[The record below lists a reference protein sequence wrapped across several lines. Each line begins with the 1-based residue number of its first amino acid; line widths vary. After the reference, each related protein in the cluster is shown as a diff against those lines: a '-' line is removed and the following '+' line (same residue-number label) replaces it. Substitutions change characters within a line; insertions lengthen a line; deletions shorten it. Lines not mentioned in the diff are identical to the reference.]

1 MTLSNITSVSA
12 GEASVSSGSHTDHEY
27 DGNDTSTPPPPRS
40 MTSTPAT
47 TVSSGQQQQPPL
59 AAAGS
64 KRKRNLPGTPGMY
77 GFVLA
82 VLFLHGLWFLFGFL
96 VVHSWRFSG
105 SVFEEEE
112 NEGGEKWVV
121 VVFEEEEE
129 ENKGGEK
136 CVVGCF

>member
-1 MTLSNITSVSA
+1 MTLSNITSASA

-40 MTSTPAT
+40 TTSTPAT

-82 VLFLHGLWFLFGFL
+82 VLFLHGLWFLFRFL

-105 SVFEEEE
+105 SVFEEE
-112 NEGGEKWVV
+112 KTRVV
-121 VVFEEEEE
+121 RNRWLFI
-129 ENKGGEK
+129 
-136 CVVGCF
+136 F

>member
-1 MTLSNITSVSA
+1 MTLSNVTSASA

-59 AAAGS
+59 GAAGS

-77 GFVLA
+77 GFVFCSFVFA
-82 VLFLHGLWFLFGFL
+82 WSL
-96 VVHSWRFSG
+96 VFVWVPCSAQLE
-105 SVFEEEE
+105 VF
-112 NEGGEKWVV
+112 W
-121 VVFEEEEE
+121 
-129 ENKGGEK
+129 K
-136 CVVGCF
+136 CF